1 MDYLLL
7 LLTVLFWSGN
17 FVVGRWIYPEIPPV
31 TLAFWRWTLALVL
44 LLPFTLREVYRQRDV
59 IRQNLKILAL
69 LALLSVTNF
78 NIFLYLALNTSPV
91 ANAALINSSI
101 PIFIVLFSWVGFRRR
116 ISLVQGIGIALSL
129 SGLVFIVLKGDLA
142 ALRDVRFLHGDLWAL
157 FAALSWAAYTVLMRY
172 YPIALT
178 PFSLLSVIIIIGVV
192 FIFPV
197 YLGELAG
204 GARANFTPA
213 AIGGICYLALFP
225 SILAYLFWNRGI
237 RTVGATR
244 TGVFI
249 HLIPVFSI
257 ILAMIF
263 LGEPLKTFHLIG
275 AGLIFSG
282 IYLTT
287 RQSGTAT
294 HFRRKGHHDK

>member
-17 FVVGRWIYPEIPPV
+17 FVMGRWIYPEIPPV
-31 TLAFWRWTLALVL
+31 TLAFLRWTLALVI
-44 LLPFTLREVYRQRDV
+44 LLPFTFREVYRQRDV
-59 IRQNLKILAL
+59 IRQNMKMLAL

-78 NIFLYLALNTSPV
+78 NIFLYVSLNTSPV
-91 ANAALINSSI
+91 ANAALINSMI
-101 PIFIVLFSWVGFRRR
+101 PIFIVILSYVCFGRG
-116 ISLVQGIGIALSL
+116 ISSIQGIGIVLSL

-142 ALRDVRFLHGDLWAL
+142 ALRTISFLHSDLWAL
-157 FAALSWAAYTVLMRY
+157 AAALSWAVYTVLLRGY
-172 YPIALT
+172 HIALD
-178 PFSLLSVIIIIGVV
+178 PFSLLTVLIIFGVA

-197 YLGELAG
+197 FLGELAG
-204 GARANFTPA
+204 GARANFTTGTV
-213 AIGGICYLALFP
+213 GGICYLAIFP
-225 SILAYLFWNRGI
+225 SILSYLFWNRGI
-237 RTVGATR
+237 RMVGATR

-263 LGEPLKTFHLIG
+263 LGEPLKSYHLMG
-275 AGLIFSG
+275 ACLIFSG

-287 RQSGTAT
+287 RKS
-294 HFRRKGHHDK
+294 RIN

>member
-1 MDYLLL
+1 MNYLLL

-17 FVVGRWIYPEIPPV
+17 FVMGRWIHPEIPPV
-31 TLAFWRWTLALVL
+31 TLAFWRWTLALVI
-44 LLPFTLREVYRQRDV
+44 LLPFTLREVYRQRDI
-59 IRQNLKILAL
+59 IRQNVKMLAL

-78 NIFLYLALNTSPV
+78 NIFLYVSLNTSPV
-91 ANAALINSSI
+91 TNAALINSMI
-101 PIFIVLFSWVGFRRR
+101 PIFIVLFSWVGFRRK
-116 ISLVQGIGIALSL
+116 ISLIQGIGIVISL

-142 ALRDVRFLHGDLWAL
+142 AVRAIRFLRGDLWAL
-157 FAALSWAAYTVLMRY
+157 AAALSWAIYTVLMRN
-172 YPIALT
+172 YPVALT
-178 PFSLLSVIIIIGVV
+178 PISFLTVIIIIGVA
-192 FIFPV
+192 FILPV

-213 AIGGICYLALFP
+213 TVGGICYLALFP
-225 SILAYLFWNRGI
+225 SILSYLFWNRGI

-257 ILAMIF
+257 VLAMFF
-263 LGEPLKTFHLIG
+263 LGETLKAFHLIG
-275 AGLIFSG
+275 ACLIFSG

-287 RQSGTAT
+287 R
-294 HFRRKGHHDK
+294 K

>member
-17 FVVGRWIYPEIPPV
+17 FVMGRWIHPEIPPV
-31 TLAFWRWTLALVL
+31 TLAFLRWTLALVI

-59 IRQNLKILAL
+59 IRQNLKMLAL

-78 NIFLYLALNTSPV
+78 NIFLYISLNTSPV
-91 ANAALINSSI
+91 ANAALINSTI
-101 PIFIVLFSWVGFRRR
+101 PIFIVIISWVGFRRG
-116 ISLVQGIGIALSL
+116 ISLIQGIGIALSL

-142 ALRDVRFLHGDLWAL
+142 ALRAIRFLRGDLWAL
-157 FAALSWAAYTVLMRY
+157 SAALSWAVYTVLLRH
-172 YPIALT
+172 YPVALDPVSFLT
-178 PFSLLSVIIIIGVV
+178 VIIIIGVV

-197 YLGELAG
+197 YLGELFS

-213 AIGGICYLALFP
+213 SIGGICYLALFP
-225 SILAYLFWNRGI
+225 SILSYLFWNRGI
-237 RTVGATR
+237 RMVGPTR

-249 HLIPVFSI
+249 HLLPVFSI

-263 LGEPLKTFHLIG
+263 LGEPLKMFHLIG
-275 AGLIFSG
+275 ACLIFSG

-287 RQSGTAT
+287 RKSGNQ
-294 HFRRKGHHDK
+294 

>member
-17 FVVGRWIYPEIPPV
+17 FVMGRWIYPEIPPV
-31 TLAFWRWTLALVL
+31 ALAFWRWALALVI

-59 IRQNLKILAL
+59 IRQNLKMLAL

-78 NIFLYLALNTSPV
+78 NIFLYVALNTSPV
-91 ANAALINSSI
+91 ANAALINSMI
-101 PIFIVLFSWVGFRRR
+101 PIFIVILSWVGFRRG
-116 ISLVQGIGIALSL
+116 ISLVQVIGIVLSL

-142 ALRDVRFLHGDLWAL
+142 ALHAVRFLRGDLWAL
-157 FAALSWAAYTVLMRY
+157 SAALSWAIYTVLLRHY
-172 YPIALT
+172 SVALSPVSFLT
-178 PFSLLSVIIIIGVV
+178 VIIIIGVV

-197 YLGELAG
+197 YLGELAA

-213 AIGGICYLALFP
+213 AVGGICYLALFP
-225 SILAYLFWNRGI
+225 SILSYLFWNRGI

-249 HLIPVFSI
+249 HLLPVFSI

-263 LGEPLKTFHLIG
+263 LGEPLKMFHVIG
-275 AGLIFSG
+275 ACLIFSG

-287 RQSGTAT
+287 RKSGN
-294 HFRRKGHHDK
+294 H